1 LVGDKKKNAIIVK
14 PVAGISMSIVG
25 KSTVKKCSKFSYTKN
40 AQNRINTTV
49 AYFKLIRPVFMYEET
64 DLPII
69 TAANNEATTYM
80 INSVWS

>member
-1 LVGDKKKNAIIVK
+1 
-14 PVAGISMSIVG
+14 MSIVG
-25 KSTVKKCSKFSYTKN
+25 KSTDNKCSKFSYTKN

-64 DLPII
+64 DFPII
-69 TAANNEATTYM
+69 TAANNEATTYR